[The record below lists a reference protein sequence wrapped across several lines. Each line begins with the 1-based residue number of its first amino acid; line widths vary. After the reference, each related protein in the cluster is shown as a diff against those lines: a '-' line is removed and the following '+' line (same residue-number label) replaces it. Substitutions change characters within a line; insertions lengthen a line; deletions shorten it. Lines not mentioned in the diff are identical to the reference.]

1 MWQIIC
7 RLLAQ
12 RLLNI
17 GYRAGADAG
26 SNGHRRPRRRP
37 ARADGVDVFYC
48 GPVLGV
54 AAMEQTRKAYLSLYE
69 CAAVLAALALQ
80 IASLLA
86 LLQDH
91 AAR

>member
-1 MWQIIC
+1 
-7 RLLAQ
+7 
-12 RLLNI
+12 
-17 GYRAGADAG
+17 
-26 SNGHRRPRRRP
+26 
-37 ARADGVDVFYC
+37 
-48 GPVLGV
+48 
-54 AAMEQTRKAYLSLYE
+54 MEQTRKAYLSLYE